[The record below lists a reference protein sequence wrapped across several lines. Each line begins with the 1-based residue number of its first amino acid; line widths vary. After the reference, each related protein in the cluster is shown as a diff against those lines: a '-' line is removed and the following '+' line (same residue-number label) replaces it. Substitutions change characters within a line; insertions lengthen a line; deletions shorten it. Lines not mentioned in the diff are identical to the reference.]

1 MKKEI
6 IINSSSTETRIG
18 ILEDRQLVEI
28 FVERPE
34 NERMVGDIF
43 KGKVE
48 NVVSAVQAAFVDIGL
63 EANGFLPFSDVGE
76 HVHEFSALA
85 ERVSD
90 EDDAPKT
97 SHKRGRG
104 RSRGRGRR
112 SPSQSKTYLK
122 KGQEIL
128 VQITKEPIGSKGAR
142 LTTAVSLPGRFIVLV
157 PQNHTIGVS
166 RKIGDFKER
175 RRLRLLAKSLRP
187 EGFGLIV
194 RTVAVGK
201 DLQTIKTDLENLM
214 KVWERIT
221 EKAKTQKEPGLVHKD
236 MGITSSVIR
245 DLFSPDIDDLV
256 VDSRKLYNEIRK
268 YLKEVAPQL
277 LSSLT
282 LYNGKKPIF
291 DAYPI
296 EEEIAKTLSRKIW
309 LKKGGHLIFD
319 QTEAMVVVDVNSGR
333 SVSQRDHEL
342 NALQTD
348 LEAAKE
354 IARQLRLR
362 DHGGIIVIDFIDL
375 QNEKNRKKVNSE
387 LRRELKKDRAAFD
400 MLPMNDFGLVCLTR
414 ERIRPSLLYRY
425 SEECPRCNGIG
436 RVPAKSTLIT
446 QLERRIQKTKSKSR
460 SRRLILYAHPE
471 MAHYLTKGLRSRIRQ
486 LMMKYLVTI
495 DVKTNDSLSEEDFQL
510 IPRSEAG
517 KKSDTASPDSGR

>member
-6 IINSSSTETRIG
+6 IISSSSTETRIG

-43 KGKVE
+43 KGRVE
-48 NVVSAVQAAFVDIGL
+48 NVVSAIQAAFVDISL
-63 EANGFLPFSDVGE
+63 EANGFLPFSDVGD

-85 ERVSD
+85 ERISD
-90 EDDAPKT
+90 EDEN
-97 SHKRGRG
+97 
-104 RSRGRGRR
+104 RSRRR
-112 SPSQSKTYLK
+112 RRRPKKPVQSKTYLK
-122 KGQEIL
+122 RGQEIL
-128 VQITKEPIGSKGAR
+128 VQVTKEPISSKGAR
-142 LTTAVSLPGRFIVLV
+142 LTTAVSIPGRFIVLV
-157 PQNHTIGVS
+157 PQNNTIGVS
-166 RKIGDFKER
+166 KKIADFKER
-175 RRLRLLAKSLRP
+175 RRLRVIAKSLKP

-194 RTVAVGK
+194 RTVAVGR
-201 DLQTIKTDLENLM
+201 DLQAIKTDLENLL
-214 KVWERIT
+214 KIWDKIT
-221 EKAKTQKEPGLVHKD
+221 EKAKTQRNPGLVHKD

-245 DLFSPDIDDLV
+245 DLFSPDIDALV
-256 VDSRKLYNEIRK
+256 VDSRKLYGEIRK

-277 LSSLT
+277 LSNLT
-282 LYNGKKPIF
+282 LYKGKKPIF

-319 QTEAMVVVDVNSGR
+319 QTEALVVVDVNSGR
-333 SVSQRDHEL
+333 SVSQKDHEL

-348 LEAAKE
+348 LEAARE

-375 QNEKNRKKVNSE
+375 QNEKNRRKVTGE

-400 MLPMNDFGLVCLTR
+400 MLPMNDFGLVSLTR
-414 ERIRPSLLYRY
+414 ERVRPSLLYRY
-425 SEECPRCNGIG
+425 SEECPRCGGLG

-446 QLERRIQKTKSKSR
+446 QLERRIQKIKSTSR
-460 SRRLILYAHPE
+460 HRRLVLYAHPD
-471 MAHYLTKGLRSRIRQ
+471 MIRYLTKGLRSRIRQ
-486 LMMKYLVTI
+486 LKMKYLVAI
-495 DVKTNDSLSEEDFQL
+495 DMREDDSLMDEDFKL
-510 IPRSEAG
+510 IPRHED
-517 KKSDTASPDSGR
+517 KKKAD

>member
-34 NERMVGDIF
+34 NERMVGDIY
-43 KGKVE
+43 KGRVD

-63 EANGFLPFSDVGE
+63 EANGFLPFSDVGD

-90 EDDAPKT
+90 EDESPKL
-97 SHKRGRG
+97 SGK
-104 RSRGRGRR
+104 RSRHSGKGRR
-112 SPSQSKTYLK
+112 RPSQNKTYLK
-122 KGQEIL
+122 RGQEIL
-128 VQITKEPIGSKGAR
+128 VQITKEPISSKGAR
-142 LTTAVSLPGRFIVLV
+142 LTTAVSIPGRFIVLV
-157 PQNHTIGVS
+157 PQNNTIGVS
-166 RKIGDFKER
+166 RKISDFKER
-175 RRLRLLAKSLRP
+175 RRLRVLAKSLRP

-201 DLQTIKTDLENLM
+201 DLQAIKADLENLL
-214 KVWERIT
+214 KIWERIK
-221 EKAKTQKEPGLVHKD
+221 EKAKTQNHPGLIHKD

-245 DLFSPDIDDLV
+245 DLFSPDIDSLV
-256 VDSRKLYNEIRK
+256 VDSRKLFNEIRK

-277 LSSLT
+277 LSNLT
-282 LYNGKKPIF
+282 LYKGKKPIF

-333 SVSQRDHEL
+333 SVSQKDHEL

-348 LEAAKE
+348 LEAARE
-354 IARQLRLR
+354 IGRQLRLR

-375 QNEKNRKKVNSE
+375 QNEKNRRKVNSE

-446 QLERRIQKTKSKSR
+446 QLERRIQKLKSKSR
-460 SRRLILYAHPE
+460 ARRMVLYAHPD

-495 DVKTNDSLSEEDFQL
+495 EVKANDALSDEDFQL
-510 IPRSEAG
+510 IPKHEDKKRQESGGSE
-517 KKSDTASPDSGR
+517 